1 MKLKTTL
8 LDPADA
14 AHLFFC
20 QLNCVQ
26 GENGGNDKVGETGE
40 GAVVLVK
47 TSHHLRRKQNKLK
60 IIHFKP
66 MCTPGNILIINF
78 A

>member
-8 LDPADA
+8 LDPANA

-26 GENGGNDKVGETGE
+26 GENGGNDKVGETGD
-40 GAVVLVK
+40 GQ
-47 TSHHLRRKQNKLK
+47 SS
-60 IIHFKP
+60 
-66 MCTPGNILIINF
+66 
-78 A
+78 